1 MRRPARRCAPC
12 AWVHSAPPRRCTP
25 AAQSQEVA
33 RIDRALADM
42 HASRRSQWE
51 ARVTELG
58 EGITLMQEEQK
69 ELVRGG
75 GGRSLW
81 LQRLR

>member
-1 MRRPARRCAPC
+1 
-12 AWVHSAPPRRCTP
+12 
-25 AAQSQEVA
+25 
-33 RIDRALADM
+33 M